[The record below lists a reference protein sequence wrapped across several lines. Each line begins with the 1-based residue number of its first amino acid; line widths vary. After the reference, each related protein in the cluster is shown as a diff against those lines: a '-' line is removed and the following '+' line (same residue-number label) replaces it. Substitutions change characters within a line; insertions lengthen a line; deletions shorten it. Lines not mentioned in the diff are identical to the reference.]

1 MTGRLKNENP
11 LQGSFMVEWLTDNVE
26 QQILQIFDEMN
37 SRGGVLGS
45 LEVNYQRNRIQD
57 ESMLY
62 EHMKHDGSLPIIG
75 VNTFIDPEANVL
87 SADRADEF
95 DIAVTRSDKVEKNLV
110 IERNTAF
117 KETNSEAA
125 EAGLARLKEAA
136 RNGDNLF
143 AVLMDIVEF
152 CSVGQVTEALFE
164 VGGKFRR
171 NM

>member
-1 MTGRLKNENP
+1 
-11 LQGSFMVEWLTDNVE
+11 
-26 QQILQIFDEMN
+26 
-37 SRGGVLGS
+37 
-45 LEVNYQRNRIQD
+45 
-57 ESMLY
+57 
-62 EHMKHDGSLPIIG
+62 
-75 VNTFIDPEANVL
+75 
-87 SADRADEF
+87 
-95 DIAVTRSDKVEKNLV
+95 LV

-117 KETNSEAA
+117 KEANYEAA

-143 AVLMDIVEF
+143 AVLMDIVEY